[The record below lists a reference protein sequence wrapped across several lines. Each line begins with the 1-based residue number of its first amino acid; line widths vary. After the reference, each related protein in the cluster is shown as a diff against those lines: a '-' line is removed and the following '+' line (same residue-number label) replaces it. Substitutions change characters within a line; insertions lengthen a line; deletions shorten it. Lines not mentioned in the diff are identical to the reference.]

1 MRRVGV
7 VMRYVSLFSG
17 IEAATVAWE
26 PLGWEPMCFCE
37 VEPFP
42 CEVLK
47 KHYPSVPNLGDVTK
61 VDWRGFRNANGRPD
75 LLVGGSPCQSFSIAG
90 GRESLDGESRLMFEW
105 LRAVD
110 ELRPRWVVWENV
122 PGALSA
128 KGIEGERGGAFQ
140 CLLRELAQLGYG
152 VCWRV
157 LDAQFFGVAQRRRR
171 VFLVGCLGDLGS
183 AAEVL
188 LEPHCVS
195 GDSQSSREK
204 RKALAESAGRGS
216 EGSSWTLK
224 LRHTG
229 SDTRG
234 GGVGPLVQEDVS
246 ATLATSQDQTLF
258 TKGECLTPWDVQSKR
273 IYAETQCGPS
283 LQSGTGEGMNIQ
295 PCVAISTANTGANGS
310 NVNLEGTSY
319 TLDLANSNAVAFV
332 QNSRDEVRVQ
342 GDGTLSGALA
352 ANEGVKQ
359 RTYVALGTMHQNQ
372 AGEVVVSDG
381 ISGTI
386 TSNSSV
392 SRQNLPVCMASDN
405 SKAAVDENL
414 AGTLHVGGAAPM
426 VTCMSDTQA
435 HASVD
440 EECCGTLT
448 SRMFKDA
455 PVVGGMVVRRLTP
468 MECERLQGFKDGYTD
483 IHVKCT
489 RTKDGGYKA
498 VEVEETP
505 DTPRYKALGNSMAVP
520 CMRWIGERIQEQ
532 EERRTA

>member
-1 MRRVGV
+1 
-7 VMRYVSLFSG
+7 MRYVSLFSG
-17 IEAATVAWE
+17 IAAATVAWE
-26 PLGWEPMCFCE
+26 GLGWEPMCFCE

-128 KGIEGERGGAFQ
+128 KGLEGERGGAFQ

-204 RKALAESAGRGS
+204 RKALAESAGRGP
-216 EGSSWTLK
+216 EGASWTLK

-246 ATLATSQDQTLF
+246 ATLATNQDQTLF
-258 TKGECLTPWDVQSKR
+258 
-273 IYAETQCGPS
+273 
-283 LQSGTGEGMNIQ
+283 
-295 PCVAISTANTGANGS
+295 AISTANTKANG
-310 NVNLEGTSY
+310 
-319 TLDLANSNAVAFV
+319 SNAVAFA

-359 RTYVALGTMHQNQ
+359 RTYVAQPIAFRYHQGSS
-372 AGEVVVSDG
+372 AGSTGETVGMSTTLDTAKPPAICMSSD
-381 ISGTI
+381 S
-386 TSNSSV
+386 
-392 SRQNLPVCMASDN
+392 

-414 AGTLHVGGAAPM
+414 AGTLHVGGATPM

-483 IHVKCT
+483 IHIKCT
-489 RTKDGGYKA
+489 RTKDGGYRA

-520 CMRWIGERIQEQ
+520 CMRWIGERIQAK
-532 EERRTA
+532 EEMGKYMEKVG

>member
-1 MRRVGV
+1 
-7 VMRYVSLFSG
+7 MRYVSLFSG
-17 IEAATVAWE
+17 IEAATVAWGG
-26 PLGWEPMCFCE
+26 LGWEPMCFAE

-42 CEVLK
+42 CEVLR
-47 KHYPSVPNLGDVTK
+47 KHYPGVPNLGDVTK

-128 KGIEGERGGAFQ
+128 KGLEGERGGAFG
-140 CLLRELAQLGYG
+140 CLLRELAQYGYG

-204 RKALAESAGRGS
+204 REALAGTARSGSESA
-216 EGSSWTLK
+216 SWTLK

-234 GGVGPLVQEDVS
+234 GGTGPLVQEDVS

-258 TKGECLTPWDVQSKR
+258 
-273 IYAETQCGPS
+273 
-283 LQSGTGEGMNIQ
+283 
-295 PCVAISTANTGANGS
+295 AISTAHSKGNGS
-310 NVNLEGTSY
+310 NVSVEGVAY
-319 TLDLANSNAVAFV
+319 TLDLANSNAVAFA
-332 QNSRDEVRVQ
+332 QNSRDEVRYQ
-342 GDGTLSGALA
+342 GDGTLSGSLA

-359 RTYVALGTMHQNQ
+359 RTYVVQ
-372 AGEVVVSDG
+372 
-381 ISGTI
+381 
-386 TSNSSV
+386 
-392 SRQNLPVCMASDN
+392 PVCMSSDS

-414 AGTLHVGGAAPM
+414 SGTLHVGGAAPM
-426 VTCMSDTQA
+426 VSCMSDTQA

-440 EECCGTLT
+440 DECCGTLT

-455 PVVGGMVVRRLTP
+455 PVVGGLVVRRLTP
-468 MECERLQGFKDGYTD
+468 TECERLQGFPDGYTD
-483 IHVKCT
+483 IHIKCA
-489 RTKDGGYKA
+489 KAKGGGYRA
-498 VEVEETP
+498 TEVGETP

-520 CMRWIGERIQEQ
+520 CMRWIGERIQEREQ
-532 EERRTA
+532 RRTA

>member
-1 MRRVGV
+1 MAFAGEFLTLSSSEWPSAADVCFLSDVLETSEVPQRYYLSPTACQGILSRAERRGKPLP
-7 VMRYVSLFSG
+7 SQLD
-17 IEAATVAWE
+17 AA
-26 PLGWEPMCFCE
+26 
-37 VEPFP
+37 
-42 CEVLK
+42 
-47 KHYPSVPNLGDVTK
+47 
-61 VDWRGFRNANGRPD
+61 
-75 LLVGGSPCQSFSIAG
+75 
-90 GRESLDGESRLMFEW
+90 
-105 LRAVD
+105 LRAQA
-110 ELRPRWVVWENV
+110 
-122 PGALSA
+122 GLSSSA
-128 KGIEGERGGAFQ
+128 TPEATRG
-140 CLLRELAQLGYG
+140 
-152 VCWRV
+152 
-157 LDAQFFGVAQRRRR
+157 
-171 VFLVGCLGDLGS
+171 
-183 AAEVL
+183 
-188 LEPHCVS
+188 
-195 GDSQSSREK
+195 
-204 RKALAESAGRGS
+204 
-216 EGSSWTLK
+216 
-224 LRHTG
+224 
-229 SDTRG
+229 G
-234 GGVGPLVQEDVS
+234 GGVGPLEQEDVS
-246 ATLATSQDQTLF
+246 ATLATNQDQTLF

-295 PCVAISTANTGANGS
+295 PCIAISTANTGANGS